1 MSYDFDTPIDR
12 YNTYSDKW
20 DKYRNTDI
28 IPLWVADMDFASPPA
43 ILEALRKRIDHGI
56 LGYTRTPDPLIET
69 VCEHL
74 KHEYQWEVSPEW
86 LIFIPGLVCGL
97 NIACAA
103 IGEAND
109 SVLTAAPVYPPFFS
123 APKNANRKVIT
134 APLAHTGDR
143 WYFDSDCLEKSIQSD
158 TRLFLLC
165 NPHNPVG
172 RCFDKEELLVIA
184 KFCEKHDL
192 VICADEIHNELIL
205 DPSKKHIPIASLD
218 STIANRT
225 ITLIAPSKTYNIP
238 GLGASIA
245 IISDPALRMKFKRAM
260 AGIVPHVN
268 VFGLVAALAA
278 YRDCKGWRGELLDY
292 LRSNRDF
299 VAQSIGAIAGLSV
312 SPVEATYLSWIDT
325 HQLNIEDPAKFFEN
339 AGVGL
344 SDGKDFGGKGFV
356 RLNFG
361 CQRGTLETALLRM
374 KQAVEKKHW

>member
-1 MSYDFDTPIDR
+1 MAYDFDTPIDR
-12 YNTYSDKW
+12 RNTFSDKW
-20 DKYRNTDI
+20 DKYQNTDI

-43 ILEALRKRIDHGI
+43 ILTALRERIDHGV

-74 KHEYQWEVSPEW
+74 KNNYQWDVSPEW
-86 LIFIPGLVCGL
+86 LVFIPGLVCGL
-97 NIACAA
+97 NITCAA
-103 IGEAND
+103 TGVAN
-109 SVLTAAPVYPPFFS
+109 SGALTATPVYPPFFS
-123 APKNANRKVIT
+123 APKNANRRVIP

-143 WYFDSDCLEKSIQSD
+143 WYFDFDHLEKSMEPD

-172 RCFDKEELLVIA
+172 RCFDKEELLAIA
-184 KFCEKHDL
+184 ELCEKHDL
-192 VICADEIHNELIL
+192 VVCSDEIHNELIL
-205 DPSKKHIPIASLD
+205 DPSIKHIPLASLGPEI
-218 STIANRT
+218 SRRT

-245 IISDPALRMKFKRAM
+245 IISDPTLRAKFKRVM

-268 VFGLVAALAA
+268 VFGLIAALAA
-278 YRDCKGWRGELLDY
+278 YRDCQGWRRELLDY
-292 LRSNRDF
+292 LRGNRDF
-299 VAQSIGAIAGLSV
+299 VAQSIGKIAGLSV

-325 HQLNIEDPAKFFEN
+325 RSLNLEEPAGFFEK

-344 SDGKDFGGKGFV
+344 SDGAAFMGKGFV

-361 CQRGTLETALLRM
+361 CPRSTLRTALQRM
-374 KQAVEKKHW
+374 EQAVEKR